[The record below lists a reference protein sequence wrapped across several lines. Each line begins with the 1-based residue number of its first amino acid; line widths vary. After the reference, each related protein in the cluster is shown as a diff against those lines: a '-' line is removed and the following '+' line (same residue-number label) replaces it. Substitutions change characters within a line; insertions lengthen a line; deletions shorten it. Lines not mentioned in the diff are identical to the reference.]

1 MLMLRSS
8 SFFCI
13 LVAITMIINLNSVYG
28 DIRSE
33 GGVLNEKGIQWC
45 EEEFARYETMGEPLF
60 LKNNHYTIEARAC
73 ANLFKDSLWDYQGLD
88 RVEKLIERSKFY
100 VLAEIEESKEEAK
113 KLVDDP
119 TPTEVDP
126 ILLAIEQWKSGEI
139 SKEELEK
146 KLDELGWSSQQIDE
160 FEKTKPVSEEEI
172 QELEN
177 EKNEEP
183 TITQEVPMN
192 QEDEKH
198 MSTPDEG
205 GGCLIATAV
214 FDSELS
220 PQVQNLREIRDTV
233 LLNTKSGTSFMTG
246 FNQIYY
252 LFSPTIADFEREN
265 SAFKELVK
273 ITITPLLTTLS
284 ILNYVEI
291 DSEAEM
297 LGYGISIIS
306 LNVGMYFLMPTL
318 LIIKLKR
325 RKTKFTP

>member
-1 MLMLRSS
+1 
-8 SFFCI
+8 
-13 LVAITMIINLNSVYG
+13 MIFNVNSVYG

-45 EEEFARYETMGEPLF
+45 EEEFARYDAMGEPLF

-73 ANLFKDSLWDYQGLD
+73 ANLFKDSLWDYQGQD

-126 ILLAIEQWKSGEI
+126 TLLAIEQWKSGEI

-160 FEKTKPVSEEEI
+160 LEKTKPVSEEEM
-172 QELEN
+172 QELED
-177 EKNEEP
+177 EKNDESI
-183 TITQEVPMN
+183 ITVVPKK
-192 QEDEKH
+192 QEDEK
-198 MSTPDEG
+198 TVTADEG

-214 FDSELS
+214 FGSEIS
-220 PQVQNLREIRDTV
+220 PQVQNLREIRDAV
-233 LLNTKSGTSFMTG
+233 LLNTKSGTAFMTG

-273 ITITPLLTTLS
+273 VTITPLLTTLS

-306 LNVGMYFLMPTL
+306 LNVGMYFLIPTL

-325 RKTKFTP
+325 RKTKFTL

>member
-1 MLMLRSS
+1 MLRSS

-45 EEEFARYETMGEPLF
+45 EEERLRYDTMGEAVF
-60 LKNNHYTIEARAC
+60 LKNNLYSIEARAC
-73 ANLFKDSLWDYQGLD
+73 ANLFNDSLWGYQGPD
-88 RVEKLIERSKFY
+88 RVEKLIERSEFY
-100 VLAEIEESKEEAK
+100 TLAEFEESEEEAK
-113 KLVDDP
+113 TLVDDP
-119 TPTEVDP
+119 TRTKVDP
-126 ILLAIEQWKSGEI
+126 TLLAIEQWKSGEI
-139 SKEELEK
+139 NNEQLEE
-146 KLDELGWSSQQIDE
+146 KLTELGWSAEEIDGL
-160 FEKTKPVSEEEI
+160 KKDKPTTKEEI
-172 QELEN
+172 QELED
-177 EKNEEP
+177 EKIEEP
-183 TITQEVPMN
+183 TITQEVPIN

-198 MSTPDEG
+198 MSNPDEG

-214 FDSELS
+214 FGSEIS
-220 PQVQNLREIRDTV
+220 PQVQNLREIRDAV
-233 LLNTKSGTSFMTG
+233 LLNTKSGTAFMTG

-273 ITITPLLTTLS
+273 FTITPLLTTLS

-306 LNVGMYFLMPTL
+306 LNVGMYFLIPTL

-325 RKTKFTP
+325 RKTKFTL

>member
-1 MLMLRSS
+1 
-8 SFFCI
+8 
-13 LVAITMIINLNSVYG
+13 MIINLNSVYG

-45 EEEFARYETMGEPLF
+45 EEVQPIYEVIGRTKF
-60 LKNNHYTIEARAC
+60 LENNLYSIEARVC
-73 ANLFKDSLWDYQGLD
+73 SNLLEDSLWDYQGLD

-172 QELEN
+172 QELED
-177 EKNEEP
+177 EKIEDP
-183 TITQEVPMN
+183 TITQEVPKN
-192 QEDEKH
+192 QEDEKL

-214 FDSELS
+214 FGSELS